1 MRLGVATLVVLIPLG
16 WAGWF
21 VATPRRES
29 ADAPPRGAA
38 PAVLLDSRHV
48 DYLEDE
54 GTGRRLAEL
63 RLDLACKAGAVSLR
77 IVATAVG
84 PRVDPVPGWQGVA
97 GANRITAEELG
108 SILRRGR
115 LSVEVDG
122 VAPGEPGLGTVHG
135 GRRGHI
141 PERRRRADG
150 EIDFSAL
157 TAEEYPLELVAI
169 TPPLGS
175 GARRT
180 RLLLDGKSRLEVT
193 TFTGRDRGRI
203 REVRMLSEHDEARVG
218 P

>member
-1 MRLGVATLVVLIPLG
+1 MRLAVATLVVLIPLG

-21 VATPRRES
+21 LATPRRECG
-29 ADAPPRGAA
+29 DAPPPGTA
-38 PAVLLDSRHV
+38 PAVLLDSRRV

-63 RLDLACKAGAVSLR
+63 RLELVREAGAVSLR
-77 IVATAVG
+77 IVATAAG

-97 GANRITAEELG
+97 GANRITAEELA

-115 LSVEVDG
+115 LSVEVAG
-122 VAPGEPGLGTVHG
+122 VAPGEPGSGTVHG
-135 GRRGHI
+135 GRRGRV
-141 PERRRRADG
+141 PERRRRTDG
-150 EIDFSAL
+150 GIDLDAL
-157 TAEEYPLELVAI
+157 TCEEYPLELVAI

-180 RLLLDGKSRLEVT
+180 RLLLDGKPRLEVT